1 MKKEKILFI
10 TSMLIFGSMGLFVRN
25 INLPSSVIALV
36 RGAIGSLFI
45 FGASKV
51 LKQKISW
58 KAIRPNLLLL
68 LLSGAAIGFNWIFL
82 FQAYK
87 YTTISNATITYYFA
101 PVFVMF
107 LSPFILKEKLSIVK
121 IGCILAAVLGMFMIS
136 GIGGVEGRNHLIGIG
151 YALMAATLYASAI
164 LINKFMKGMSGLETT
179 IVQIG
184 TASIV
189 LFLYVLLT
197 QRVDTIS
204 VDSKSLIFLI
214 MLGIIH
220 TGLGYLIY
228 FTSFRNLSAQTISVF
243 SYIDPISAILMSG
256 IFLGEKMTAFQLCGG
271 VLILGATFFSELY
284 DRRRVD
290 KRQASIAGNE

>member
-189 LFLYVLLT
+189 LFPYVLLT
-197 QRVDTIS
+197 QRVGTIS